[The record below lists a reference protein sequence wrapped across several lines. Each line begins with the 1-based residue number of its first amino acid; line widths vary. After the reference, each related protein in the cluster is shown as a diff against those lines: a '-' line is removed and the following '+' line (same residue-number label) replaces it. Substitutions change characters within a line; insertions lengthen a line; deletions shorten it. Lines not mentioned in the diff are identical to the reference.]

1 MTSRPVLPLLTLAIS
16 LFSGVALSQNQ
27 NAIDNANENA
37 SFKRCAT
44 EHPSQ
49 AEARKLE
56 KEMREKLAR
65 AAAKKP
71 DKPGN
76 GNGNGGG
83 GGGGGDGGG
92 GDGGGGGELPTPSC
106 GEGRTCIG
114 VVFHVITD
122 GRGNGDVSEATIAA
136 QMDVINQAFDGVD
149 SGGMPYAFDL
159 LKTTRTADRKWYT
172 GCYGRSERSMKSS
185 LREGGAQT
193 LNIYSCR
200 PGNGILGFA
209 TFPTSYESQ
218 PSLDGVVI
226 LDESMPGGTAA
237 PYNEGDTLTH
247 EIGHWLGLYHTF
259 QGGCG
264 DYTGG
269 SSDFVADT
277 PAEASSASGCP
288 IGRNTCP
295 ADASDDPIFNFMD
308 YTTDSCMYEF
318 TPGQTSRADSF
329 WQAYRAM

>member
-1 MTSRPVLPLLTLAIS
+1 MPSKPVLPLLTLAIS
-16 LFSGVALSQNQ
+16 LFSGAALSQNQ
-27 NAIDNANENA
+27 NAVDNANENA

-49 AEARKLE
+49 AQARKLE

-76 GNGNGGG
+76 GNGGGG
-83 GGGGGDGGG
+83 GGGGNGGG

-106 GEGRTCIG
+106 AEGRTCIG
-114 VVFHVITD
+114 VVFHVVTD
-122 GRGNGDVSEATIAA
+122 GRGNGNVEDARIAA

-200 PGNGILGFA
+200 PSNGILGFA

-237 PYNEGDTLTH
+237 PYNLGDTLTH

-277 PAEASSASGCP
+277 APEAEPAYQCAP
-288 IGRNTCP
+288 RDTCT
-295 ADASDDPIFNFMD
+295 ADASNDPIFNFMD
-308 YTTDSCMYEF
+308 YTPDSCMYEF
-318 TPGQTSRADSF
+318 TPGQTSRADF
-329 WQAYRAM
+329 YWQAYRAM

>member
-1 MTSRPVLPLLTLAIS
+1 MPSRPVLPLLTLAIS
-16 LFSGVALSQNQ
+16 LFSGAALSQNQ
-27 NAIDNANENA
+27 NAVDNANENA

-49 AEARKLE
+49 AEAKRLE
-56 KEMREKLAR
+56 KEMRAKLA
-65 AAAKKP
+65 AMNAKGKP
-71 DKPGN
+71 EKP
-76 GNGNGGG
+76 GNGGG
-83 GGGGGDGGG
+83 GNGGG
-92 GDGGGGGELPTPSC
+92 GDGGGGGGGELPTRSC
-106 GEGRTCIG
+106 ADGKTCIG
-114 VVFHVITD
+114 VVFHVVSD
-122 GRGNGDVSEATIAA
+122 GRGNGDVSDAIIAA

-149 SGGMPYAFDL
+149 GGGMPYAFDL

-185 LREGGAQT
+185 LREGGAST
-193 LNIYSCR
+193 LNIYSCN
-200 PGNGILGFA
+200 PSNGILGYA
-209 TFPTSYESQ
+209 TFPTSYDAQ

-237 PYNEGDTLTH
+237 PYNLGDTLTH

-277 PAEASSASGCP
+277 APEAEPAYQCAP
-288 IGRNTCP
+288 RDTCT
-295 ADASDDPIFNFMD
+295 ADAIPDPIFNFMD
-308 YTTDSCMYEF
+308 YTPDSCMYEF

>member
-1 MTSRPVLPLLTLAIS
+1 MPSRPVLPLLTLAIS
-16 LFSGVALSQNQ
+16 LFSGAALSQNQ
-27 NAIDNANENA
+27 NAVDNANENA

-49 AEARKLE
+49 AEAKRLE
-56 KEMREKLAR
+56 KEMRAKLA
-65 AAAKKP
+65 AMNAKGKP
-71 DKPGN
+71 EKP
-76 GNGNGGG
+76 GNGGG
-83 GGGGGDGGG
+83 GNGGGGDGG
-92 GDGGGGGELPTPSC
+92 GGGGGELPTPSC
-106 GEGRTCIG
+106 ADGKTCIG
-114 VVFHVITD
+114 VVFHVVSD
-122 GRGNGDVSEATIAA
+122 GRGNGDVSDAIIAA

-149 SGGMPYAFDL
+149 GGGMPYAFDL

-185 LREGGAQT
+185 LREGGAST
-193 LNIYSCR
+193 LNIYSCN
-200 PGNGILGFA
+200 PSNGILGYA
-209 TFPTSYESQ
+209 TFPTSYDAQ

-237 PYNEGDTLTH
+237 PYNLGDTLTH

-277 PAEASSASGCP
+277 APEAEPAYQCAS
-288 IGRNTCP
+288 RDTCT
-295 ADASDDPIFNFMD
+295 ADASKDPIFNFMD
-308 YTTDSCMYEF
+308 YTPDSCMYEF

>member
-1 MTSRPVLPLLTLAIS
+1 MPYRPVLPLLILAIS
-16 LFSGVALSQNQ
+16 LFSGAALSQNQ
-27 NAIDNANENA
+27 NAVDNASENA

-49 AEARKLE
+49 AEAKKLE
-56 KEMREKLAR
+56 KEMREKLA
-65 AAAKKP
+65 AMNAKGKP
-71 DKPGN
+71 EKPGN
-76 GNGNGGG
+76 
-83 GGGGGDGGG
+83 GGGGDGGG
-92 GDGGGGGELPTPSC
+92 GDGGGGGGGELPTPSC
-106 GEGRTCIG
+106 ADGKTCIG

-149 SGGMPYAFDL
+149 GGGMPYAFDL

-185 LREGGAQT
+185 LREGGAST

-200 PGNGILGFA
+200 PSNGILGFA

-226 LDESMPGGTAA
+226 LDESMPGGTAD
-237 PYNEGDTLTH
+237 PYNLGDTLTH

-277 PAEASSASGCP
+277 APEAEPAYQCAS
-288 IGRNTCP
+288 RDTCT
-295 ADASDDPIFNFMD
+295 ADASKDPIFNFMD
-308 YTTDSCMYEF
+308 YTPDSCMYEF
-318 TPGQTSRADSF
+318 TAGQSARMIDM
-329 WQAYRAM
+329 WNQYR